1 MSKETA
7 KINKKISED
16 EKIVNACEDSVLNL
30 STILNSLKLLR
41 KSARKVYANNEATK
55 ELADTILAVVAD
67 VTSMKIEIE
76 EVASDTADEINKL
89 IRELK
94 EAKNE

>member
-7 KINKKISED
+7 RINKKISED

-41 KSARKVYANNEATK
+41 KSARKVYPSNEMTK
-55 ELADTILAVVAD
+55 ELAETILAVTAD
-67 VTSMKIEIE
+67 VTAMKIEIE

-89 IRELK
+89 IKELK
-94 EAKNE
+94 EIK

>member
-7 KINKKISED
+7 KINKKISEN
-16 EKIVNACEDSVLNL
+16 EKIINACEDSVLNL
-30 STILNSLKLLR
+30 DTILNSLKLLR
-41 KSARKVYANNEATK
+41 KSARKVYPSNEATK

-76 EVASDTADEINKL
+76 EVASDTADETNKL

-94 EAKNE
+94 EIKNE

>member
-7 KINKKISED
+7 RINKKISED

-41 KSARKVYANNEATK
+41 KSARKVYPSNEMTK
-55 ELADTILAVVAD
+55 ELAETILAVTAD
-67 VTSMKIEIE
+67 VTAMKVEIE

-89 IRELK
+89 IKELK
-94 EAKNE
+94 EIK

>member
-7 KINKKISED
+7 KINKKISEN
-16 EKIVNACEDSVLNL
+16 EKIINACEDSVLNL
-30 STILNSLKLLR
+30 DTILNSLKLLR
-41 KSARKVYANNEATK
+41 KSARKVYPSNEATK

-76 EVASDTADEINKL
+76 EVASDTADETNKL
-89 IRELK
+89 IKELK
-94 EAKNE
+94 EVKNE

>member
-1 MSKETA
+1 MSKETTR
-7 KINKKISED
+7 INKKISED

-30 STILNSLKLLR
+30 STILNSLKLLK
-41 KSARKVYANNEATK
+41 KSIRKVYPENDMTK
-55 ELADTILAVVAD
+55 ELAETILAVTAD
-67 VTSMKIEIE
+67 VTAMKIEIE